1 MAIGGRTVTA
11 PGGVEWH
18 VGRQWLPWRM
28 KRRKVDSIDTGGGN
42 WDIGGADD
50 VFGLI
55 LVVFAALVFVVL
67 FATVIVP
74 IVAMGLELILILL
87 VFFWTVGARLVL
99 RRPWTVRARAKD
111 GSELTW
117 KAKGYLRSGRVRDEA
132 AEALAR
138 GEGKPHPAEALPATG

>member
-1 MAIGGRTVTA
+1 
-11 PGGVEWH
+11 
-18 VGRQWLPWRM
+18 M
-28 KRRKVDSIDTGGGN
+28 KKRKVDSIDTGGN

-111 GSELTW
+111 GRELTW
-117 KAKGYLRSGRVRDEA
+117 KARGYRRSGRVRDEA

-138 GEGKPHPAEALPATG
+138 GEAQPHPAEALPATG